1 MRCVIPNISSTIRL
15 LPQPLLWPGP
25 SASLATTHPL
35 IPPWH
40 GPGPRSSYITHI
52 RHPVLWQLWGVIT
65 GASGPHRHHHHLNK
79 RWASSTV
86 SSRAMSP
93 VVNPSILRLNP
104 ARKLCY
110 YGGKLRK
117 IFGCIGF
124 KLELTRAITDKK
136 NAGNVGEC
144 ITKARPSHVAAS
156 LGITFLWFVSNWVG
170 DRSWA
175 QRGGGIVFTCVNTS
189 W

>member
-1 MRCVIPNISSTIRL
+1 MCYPKYLKHNKTV
-15 LPQPLLWPGP
+15 
-25 SASLATTHPL
+25 ATTLPLTWAKCFTRHSPTYSPLTRARLAHHTSHTSGARCYDNCEEWSPEHPE
-35 IPPWH
+35 
-40 GPGPRSSYITHI
+40 HI
-52 RHPVLWQLWGVIT
+52 AIIIIATRGE
-65 GASGPHRHHHHLNK
+65 PHRQY
-79 RWASSTV
+79 
-86 SSRAMSP
+86 SRAMSL
-93 VVNPSILRLNP
+93 VVNPSILRFNP

-144 ITKARPSHVAAS
+144 ITKAHPSHVKAS

>member
-1 MRCVIPNISSTIRL
+1 MPVMCYPKYLKHNKTVATTLALAGAKCFTRHYSPTYS
-15 LPQPLLWPGP
+15 PLTRAR
-25 SASLATTHPL
+25 ASLIIHHTHQAPGVMTIVRSDHRSIRTTSP
-35 IPPWH
+35 
-40 GPGPRSSYITHI
+40 SS
-52 RHPVLWQLWGVIT
+52 
-65 GASGPHRHHHHLNK
+65 
-79 RWASSTV
+79 SSQQEV
-86 SSRAMSP
+86 SIILSRAMSP

-144 ITKARPSHVAAS
+144 ITKAHPSHVAAS
-156 LGITFLWFVSNWVG
+156 LGITFLWFVSN
-170 DRSWA
+170 
-175 QRGGGIVFTCVNTS
+175 
-189 W
+189 